1 MEFFLLLCYTCSD
14 KDRVGVMKSRE
25 KLLELLSRYGFE
37 TKYNDPFLYE
47 QDGKYGLVY
56 RFSHAFYGLLTR
68 VLFLDNENEILEFL
82 YQYWWYKKYG
92 EEFDVMVEL
101 DDYEILEIIPKFKLG
116 DRVLTSKD
124 MKNML
129 LDPDELYKDE
139 KNMKLYQR
147 YLRTANI
154 LIQIMRE
161 KIKTQNDTQRNVI
174 ELDNELKRQENE
186 FLQLFNRYQK
196 DNKPLHVIK
205 KDEENFSLPHEI
217 DDLTLQLEWF
227 SKHESMSELKEF
239 IDSLWQSLLS
249 LETSKQ
255 YLEHKY
261 LLVKLPLD
269 LEDVRKKKAYMEFVF
284 NRKKGLFSK
293 KEQVIDSLKKIEE
306 SSESKKIVSMKD
318 YIKNEVQRL
327 KDKYSIISEMD
338 YTTLGDYLNE
348 FDNLG
353 IQVPF
358 DLKEVVIKKY
368 TYSKFVQQLEDI
380 YQSLSREEQQSLSI
394 YHSFLEPICDVI
406 MNYVTDR
413 HFEEEIERF
422 LEERYANDLQD
433 AMRVLSDPE
442 NVFVRM
448 KQMKLLS
455 LSSRSSFCKSL
466 IQVVKTVASIQSFH
480 IPGIC
485 YIFGKSSKSDQNFS
499 IYHASCRA
507 VGSPAQKRG
516 NYDIQDI
523 IELHE
528 NVLFQYFPTFYFLR
542 DPYFHDDTLEEEK
555 REDILLNFRNYQ
567 VNFKNSDII
576 RVARYRIVKDGKDV
590 TNIQLMATENYRHI
604 VVTSR

>member
-1 MEFFLLLCYTCSD
+1 
-14 KDRVGVMKSRE
+14 MKSRE
-25 KLLELLSRYGFE
+25 KLLELLSRYGFD

-56 RFSHAFYGLLTR
+56 RFSHSFYGLLTR
-68 VLFLDNENEILEFL
+68 VLFLDHEKDILEFL

-92 EEFDVMVEL
+92 EEFDVVVEL
-101 DDYEILEIIPKFKLG
+101 DDYEILEIKPKFKLG

-129 LDPDELYKDE
+129 LDPEELYKDE
-139 KNMKLYQR
+139 KNTKLYQR

-154 LIQIMRE
+154 LIRIMKE
-161 KIKTQNDTQRNVI
+161 KYKTQNDTYQSVI
-174 ELDNELKRQENE
+174 GLENELKRQENE

-196 DNKPLHVIK
+196 DNKPLHTLK
-205 KDEENFSLPHEI
+205 KEEEVFSIPHEI
-217 DDLTLQLEWF
+217 DDLTLQLDWF
-227 SKHESMSELKEF
+227 SKHESMDELKDF

-249 LETSKQ
+249 LETSKK
-255 YLEHKY
+255 YLQNKY

-269 LEDVRKKKAYMEFVF
+269 LEDVRKKKTYMEFVF
-284 NRKKGLFSK
+284 NKKKGFFSK
-293 KEQVIDSLKKIEE
+293 KEQVVNNLIKIDE
-306 SSESKKIVSMKD
+306 SSETKKIVSMVV
-318 YIKNEVQRL
+318 YIQNEMQRL

-358 DLKEVVIKKY
+358 VSKEVVIKKY
-368 TYSKFVQQLEDI
+368 TYSKFIQQLEGI
-380 YQSLSREEQQSLSI
+380 YDSLSKEEQQCLAI

-406 MNYVTDR
+406 LNQLTD
-413 HFEEEIERF
+413 HHPESEIEGF
-422 LEERYANDLQD
+422 LDAHYSNELNE

-448 KQMKLLS
+448 KHMKLLS
-455 LSSRSSFCKSL
+455 IFSKRALCKSL
-466 IQVVKTVASIQSFH
+466 IQVVRNIVSMNAFQ

-485 YIFGKSSKSDQNFS
+485 YIFGKSSMSDQNFS
-499 IYHASCRA
+499 LYHASCRA
-507 VGSPAQKRG
+507 IGSPAQKKG

-528 NVLFQYFPTFYFLR
+528 NVSFHYFPTFYSLK

-555 REDILLNFRNYQ
+555 REDILLNFRNYK

-576 RVARYRIVKDGKDV
+576 KVARYRIVKDGKDV
-590 TNIQLMATENYRHI
+590 TNIQLMNSENYRHI